1 MTVFEE
7 QRAIQDELED
17 VERTLKQE
25 ISSLRGGRS
34 RANIELIN
42 SLSKKRLRL
51 RLKLH
56 TYLNRN

>member
-7 QRAIQDELED
+7 QRAIQDELKD

-34 RANIELIN
+34 HANIELIN

-51 RLKLH
+51 RLKLY

>member
-7 QRAIQDELED
+7 QRAIQDELKD